1 MAAGSTHC
9 HIYCQLLRVDVCR
22 RSEGASY
29 IRAVSTVGFGAL
41 GHWTLHISVRS
52 HKHRDSDAA
61 VGEEIGPRILS
72 FVDYI
77 SIKM

>member
-1 MAAGSTHC
+1 MGLVPWDTGLFTS
-9 HIYCQLLRVDVCR
+9 
-22 RSEGASY
+22 
-29 IRAVSTVGFGAL
+29 VSDLTN
-41 GHWTLHISVRS
+41 
-52 HKHRDSDAA
+52 RDSDAA

>member
-9 HIYCQLLRVDVCR
+9 HIYCQLLRDDVCR

-29 IRAVSTVGFGAL
+29 IRAVSTVGL
-41 GHWTLHISVRS
+41 GPWDTGLFTSVS
-52 HKHRDSDAA
+52 DLTNRDSDAA